1 MEMIKEYA
9 GHLYEYNPA
18 NRLFTSSKTSLYRDM
33 RKYCEVFGVHKI
45 KVHELRHSHASHL
58 IELGVSPLSIS
69 ERLGHE
75 DIKTTL
81 NTYSH
86 LYPNKQSEIAEI
98 LTEYVL

>member
-1 MEMIKEYA
+1 MKAIITDLDRTLLHMF
-9 GHLYEYNPA
+9 
-18 NRLFTSSKTSLYRDM
+18 RSLM
-33 RKYCEVFGVHKI
+33 FLECSVSYCEISGVRKI